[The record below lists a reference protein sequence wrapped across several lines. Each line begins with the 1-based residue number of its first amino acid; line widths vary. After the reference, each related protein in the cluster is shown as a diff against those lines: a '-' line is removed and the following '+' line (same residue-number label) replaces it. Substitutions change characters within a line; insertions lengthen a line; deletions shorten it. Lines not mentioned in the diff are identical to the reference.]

1 MHRLVLVL
9 ALLAALP
16 ARAQVVEFGR
26 PSYDLV
32 AIATSAFFPEA
43 SPGGANE
50 GVCTVLNVSTSPVRA
65 RIDVEIVYADGHAER
80 LSRIQDPGVL
90 DVEGGFELSVFFVI
104 PPDAPLGTARFS
116 CAVRA
121 QSMTSRAQQ
130 EGEISMASFEIV
142 AP

>member
-1 MHRLVLVL
+1 MRRLVLLL
-9 ALLAALP
+9 ALLPALP
-16 ARAQVVEFGR
+16 ARAQAIEFAR

-32 AIATSAFFPEA
+32 AVATSAFFPEA
-43 SPGGANE
+43 NPGGANE
-50 GVCTVLNVSTSPVRA
+50 GVCTVLNVSASPLKA
-65 RIDVEIVYADGHAER
+65 RIEAEVVYADGHAER

-90 DVEGGFELSVFFVI
+90 DVGGGFELSVFFLI

-121 QSMTSRAQQ
+121 QSMVSRTQQ